1 VSLVLAL
8 LSVIPTLDA
17 AFYVTALVLNLCE
30 AAYLLA
36 RVVLA
41 RSAGPAG

>member
-1 VSLVLAL
+1 M
-8 LSVIPTLDA
+8 PELDP

-41 RSAGPAG
+41 RGAGPAG